1 MTVAELQEQL
11 DGLAEQQKQ
20 AEVNFHQVTGAV
32 AITQQLLEKA
42 KEQESKAKDSEEK
55 NRRTLRYYEGPQYF
69 DCVCHIYSSHSAR
82 IVSESTT
89 RDTRRVTVNPVTIP
103 AIIFKSSV
111 LFKREKK

>member
-42 KEQESKAKDSEEK
+42 KEEESKAKDSEEK
-55 NRRTLRYYEGPQYF
+55 KT
-69 DCVCHIYSSHSAR
+69 
-82 IVSESTT
+82 
-89 RDTRRVTVNPVTIP
+89 
-103 AIIFKSSV
+103 
-111 LFKREKK
+111 KK